1 MSEALAYFVHIPKTK
16 YISDYDIRLIRN
28 EIERVA
34 EFTKLSLNPTQ
45 SYESLREILKEY
57 DMIELL

>member
-1 MSEALAYFVHIPKTK
+1 MG
-16 YISDYDIRLIRN
+16 IRN
-28 EIERVA
+28 EIERVS

-45 SYESLREILKEY
+45 SYGSLKSILKEY